1 MYQCT
6 YTPLYQVKKASTPS
20 GTAAAQRDPRPAAS
34 ASPAEQKKK
43 AGLRAKAAR
52 HKGPSEGPVLGG
64 ADYVELLMGSRKRAK
79 AEAAKLPKDS

>member
-1 MYQCT
+1 MYYCT
-6 YTPLYQVKKASTPS
+6 HTSMYQVKKSSTPS
-20 GTAAAQRDPRPAAS
+20 GTTAQRDPKPAAS
-34 ASPAEQKKK
+34 ASPAEQKKN

-52 HKGPSEGPVLGG
+52 HKGSSEGPVLGG